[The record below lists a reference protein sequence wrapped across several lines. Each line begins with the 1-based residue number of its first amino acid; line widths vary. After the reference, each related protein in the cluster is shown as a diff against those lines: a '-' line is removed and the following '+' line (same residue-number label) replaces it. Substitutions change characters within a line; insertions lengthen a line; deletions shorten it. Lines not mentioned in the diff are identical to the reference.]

1 MRVRILGAGPI
12 GLYLAQE
19 LIRANYQVSGLDLRL
34 KGEQKKITIR
44 SKINGQKDLIEFDV
58 DSALS
63 LKDDIIFVTTK
74 SYAID
79 ELMIYNLINSP
90 AEIIFLQNGLLVKS
104 KLSGV
109 SSKVALGTIT
119 GIQASIEKQQLLA
132 SINNSKI
139 IIEVPSNSTKIRS
152 LAAANSLKNTT
163 FEFSTTSQ
171 KLIYEKFVRW
181 AVTSCLNIIFDTT
194 LGECLELMDPNEIT
208 AGISELTTFI
218 NLKFNVML
226 NMKRILL
233 DLNSLPYE
241 LVTSSYKDHKNGSL
255 SEITLELDDILN
267 YFSQA
272 KINSVVLQKWRAK
285 I

>member
-34 KGEQKKITIR
+34 KGEQKKITMR
-44 SKINGQKDLIEFDV
+44 SKINGQKDLIELDV
-58 DSALS
+58 DSVLS

-79 ELMIYNLINSP
+79 ELIIYNLINSP
-90 AEIIFLQNGLLVKS
+90 AEIIFLQNGFLVKS
-104 KLSGV
+104 KLSCV

-119 GIQASIEKQQLLA
+119 GIQASIEKQQLLV

-139 IIEVPSNSTKIRS
+139 ILEVPSNSNKIRS
-152 LAAANSLKNTT
+152 LAAANLLKNST

-181 AVTSCLNIIFDTT
+181 VVTSCLNIIYDTT

-208 AGISELTTFI
+208 LGISELTTFI
-218 NLKFNVML
+218 NLKFNVII

-233 DLNSLPYE
+233 DLHSLPYE
-241 LVTSSYKDHKNGSL
+241 LVTSSYTDHKKGSQ
-255 SEITLELDDILN
+255 SEITLELDDILK

-272 KINSVVLQKWRAK
+272 KINSVILQKWRAK

>member
-12 GLYLAQE
+12 GLFLAQE

-34 KGEQKKITIR
+34 KGEQKKITMR
-44 SKINGQKDLIEFDV
+44 SKINGQKDLIEFDI

-79 ELMIYNLINSP
+79 ELTIYNLINSP

-139 IIEVPSNSTKIRS
+139 ILEVPSNSNKIRS

-181 AVTSCLNIIFDTT
+181 AVTSCLNIIYDTT
-194 LGECLELMDPNEIT
+194 LGECLELMDPNEIN

-218 NLKFNVML
+218 NLKFNVIL

-241 LVTSSYKDHKNGSL
+241 LVTSSYKDHKKGSL

-272 KINSVVLQKWRAK
+272 KINSVILQKWRAK

>member
-12 GLYLAQE
+12 GLFLAQE

-79 ELMIYNLINSP
+79 ELTIYNLINSP

-139 IIEVPSNSTKIRS
+139 IIEVPSNSHKIRS

-181 AVTSCLNIIFDTT
+181 AVTSCLNIIYDTT

-218 NLKFNVML
+218 NLKFNVIL

-241 LVTSSYKDHKNGSL
+241 LVTSSYKDHKKGSL
-255 SEITLELDDILN
+255 SEITLELDDILD